1 LWDLTRYPQF
11 LEARRHLLAESANRL
26 MEGLIGKAPQPEMAG
41 HLAPVVVGEVP
52 RDSELAEVDKLVA
65 WLIEAG
71 YAEPELDVP
80 VEDPITGEEICIAE
94 ALWSEGL
101 QEGFG
106 EPVILELEL
115 DDESDEKLAALGF
128 RAFPSPRSLREFVE
142 RLERERLGEALVG

>member
-1 LWDLTRYPQF
+1 MRAPPRAVYRF
-11 LEARRHLLAESANRL
+11 SA
-26 MEGLIGKAPQPEMAG
+26 APELPSW
-41 HLAPVVVGEVP
+41 LVGRVP
-52 RDSELAEVDKLVA
+52 LAEVDKLVA

-101 QEGFG
+101 QEGLG

-128 RAFPSPRSLREFVE
+128 RAFPSSRSLREFVE